1 MRQIAAYIL
10 VVIMSVGASIA
21 ASNQSVQDVKRLERE
36 TNTKVAAALVLVN
49 KQRIAA
55 LKVVCIRDAA
65 TSASSIAVRKNQ
77 AANDKKV
84 SQDKSLSAK
93 TKKARAGQSAV
104 ESQSVR
110 DLQRLKC
117 KVASAEAP

>member
-1 MRQIAAYIL
+1 MRQLLAYII
-10 VVIMSVGASIA
+10 VVVVSVSSSVI
-21 ASNQSVQDVKRLERE
+21 ASNRSIDSVRKLERSTE
-36 TNTKVAAALVLVN
+36 AKVSTALTLVN

-104 ESQSVR
+104 ESQSVK

-117 KVASAEAP
+117 KVASTDAP